1 MLKKFICLISHDIP
15 LEGGKF
21 KVFKKDGLY
30 DEAEILA
37 PGLFAPVREKPSPDA
52 SAAKQP
58 KGGEAK

>member
-1 MLKKFICLISHDIP
+1 MSYSHDIP

-37 PGLFAPVREKPSPDA
+37 PVFCAGKRKVSPDA